1 MTESA
6 SAPPS
11 PALNKTLFNIEMEKG
26 EERGGKV
33 KGERG
38 KEREGMGEREKHKH
52 IYSHNALKLCGNR
65 LAMRDIAI

>member
-11 PALNKTLFNIEMEKG
+11 PAFNKTLFNIEMEKG

-38 KEREGMGEREKHKH
+38 KEREGMGEREKHTNTFTH
-52 IYSHNALKLCGNR
+52 TMHLGYVEIDLQ
-65 LAMRDIAI
+65 